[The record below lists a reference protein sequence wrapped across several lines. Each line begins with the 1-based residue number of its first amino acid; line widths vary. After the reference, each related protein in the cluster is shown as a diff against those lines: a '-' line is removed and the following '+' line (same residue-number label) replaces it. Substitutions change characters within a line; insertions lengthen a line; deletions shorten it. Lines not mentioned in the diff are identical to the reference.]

1 MKSWFQV
8 ALLALGLC
16 SATALAGPDSFDVG
30 SGRDGPLTVTAAG
43 TVINRHARVT
53 GPIAPGDNVLLVAG
67 TEGFGAGDLVMV
79 LQVTGLVPEPWPGL
93 TGPVELSRDAV
104 GQWELVRLAAVGG
117 GALTVSSPLVHSYAA
132 QVTQVIRVPE
142 YTDVRIQRGASLRAV
157 PWNGGTGGVVAFLA
171 TGTVHNEGEITAT
184 GAGFRGGR
192 YVPDN
197 SDPVVCSSMDV
208 GARPGAQ
215 KGEGVAVTQ
224 YGPMKTGR
232 ERVSNGGGGGVC
244 PMAGGGGG
252 GNGGTGGPGGGVA
265 DVGASARDMGGQGGA
280 KLVYSLRDHL
290 SFGGGGGSGHGE
302 DWSGPD
308 GGAGGGA
315 IFIRASRLTG
325 TGFIA
330 ADGEAGG
337 SSSMGGAGG
346 GGAGGSISLRL
357 REDAVCSG
365 VSARG
370 GVGGDA
376 SELTS
381 QAGEGGG
388 GGGGRVLFQ
397 AGPLSGCTASVAAG
411 SNGSRTFS
419 HTGMVPHPGDGVIEA
434 PAVDFALE
442 PNKAYIKKPLHGST
456 VSNAGGPPIEGCVT
470 DDVGECR
477 GGVYQHDLF
486 IDGVLKFG
494 FTGSADWTYVPSPS
508 LPGKTYRMYVKSSTV
523 STAPGAPIVTRQS
536 SEIIFTVDATPPDT
550 YIGDV
555 KPTAKTFETRAQ
567 FSFGSNEGGSSF
579 KCKLSVLGE
588 SWHDCS
594 SMIEYDVGIG
604 DHAFSVFAIDSVG
617 NEDESPAKYTWT
629 VQELET
635 TINSA
640 PPSDTKSRR
649 AEFTFSSEGAK
660 SYECELKAPGTPPG
674 HPFKACR
681 SPTVYEGLV
690 DGSYTFSVY
699 AVYSS
704 RIVDLSPAEHTWT
717 VDNVPP
723 GDTVIS
729 SAPDAKSTLRN
740 AEFVFSAE
748 GASQYECALNKPGVS
763 PSFTGCNS
771 PRLYA
776 DLADGAYTFSVRAL
790 DAAGNVGNIASHT
803 WTLDATKPV
812 VAVLFPRNEDM
823 LSTQTPTIIGT
834 VDDPLSTVQVF
845 LDGVLVGEVTAEA
858 DGDWSWAVA
867 TMLINGPHTVYA
879 RATNTFG
886 TEGDPS
892 ASILFTVD
900 TEPPDTEI
908 ISAPPKSSNSR
919 LAAFEF
925 GSPNGATEFECRL
938 DSARTFTACDA
949 THVVPKLVDGEHTL
963 QVRARDGAGNV
974 DPTPAIYQWT
984 VAILPP
990 PFPEVVEPAA
1000 GATVST
1006 ATPAITG
1013 RAVPRSTVTIYI
1025 DDKKSG
1031 VAQADESGNWTFR
1044 PPTPLQAGEHTLTT
1058 EATDEAGNTSAQR
1071 SDERVFT
1078 IVISVGEA
1086 RAIGG
1091 GLNCASSGAHPASA
1105 WGLLGSGLWLAWH
1118 HRRRG
1123 AVGDLRGR
1131 RPKVSGS

>member
-1 MKSWFQV
+1 MRSWFQV

-79 LQVTGLVPEPWPGL
+79 LQVTGLVPEPLPGL

-104 GQWELVRLAAVGG
+104 GQWELVRLAAVGE

-142 YTDVRIQRGASLRAV
+142 YTHVRIQRGASLGAM

-224 YGPMKTGR
+224 YGPTKTGR

-252 GNGGTGGPGGGVA
+252 GNGGAGGQGGGVA
-265 DVGASARDMGGQGGA
+265 DVGASARDMGGQGGT

-325 TGFIA
+325 PGFIA

-357 REDAVCSG
+357 SGDAVCGG

-376 SELTS
+376 SELTF

-419 HTGMVPHPGDGVIEA
+419 HTGRLAYPDDGVIEA
-434 PAVDFALE
+434 PTVDFALE
-442 PNKAYIKKPLHGST
+442 ANKAFVLSPDDKST
-456 VSNAGGPPIEGCVT
+456 VSNVGGPPIEVCLTGADGKCS
-470 DDVGECR
+470 
-477 GGVYQHDLF
+477 GGPYDYVLF
-486 IDGVLKFG
+486 INGESHVIPTK
-494 FTGSADWTYVPSPS
+494 TSPSTYTPSPP
-508 LPGKTYRMYVKSSTV
+508 LPSGSYTVYVEVKPS
-523 STAPGAPIVTRQS
+523 PGVTNRS
-536 SEIIFTVDATPPDT
+536 SEINFTVDADPPDT
-550 YIGDV
+550 YIGGT
-555 KPTAKTFETRAQ
+555 KPPEKTLERTAR
-567 FSFGSNEGGSSF
+567 FSFDSTGGGVRF
-579 KCKLSVLGE
+579 ECRLTDLGE
-588 SWHDCS
+588 LWHNCTS
-594 SMIEYDVGIG
+594 IIEYGDLGIG
-604 DHAFSVFAIDSVG
+604 DHTFFVRAIDSVG
-617 NEDESPAKYTWT
+617 NKDATPAEYTWT
-629 VQELET
+629 VHSLDT
-635 TINSA
+635 AIVSA
-640 PPSDTKSRR
+640 PPSDTKSRT
-649 AEFTFSSEGAK
+649 AEFTFSSIMAK
-660 SYECELKAPGTPPG
+660 SYECELDAPGSPPG
-674 HPFKACR
+674 PGHAFKGCKGPN
-681 SPTVYEGLV
+681 SMSYEGLA
-690 DGSYTFSVY
+690 DGTYTFSVR
-699 AVYSS
+699 AVYSPGV
-704 RIVDLSPAEHTWT
+704 VDLTPAKHTWT

-729 SAPDAKSTLRN
+729 SAPDAKTTLSDAR
-740 AEFVFSAE
+740 FVFSAV
-748 GASQYECALNKPGVS
+748 GGSKYECALNKPGIS
-763 PSFTGCNS
+763 PSFTGCTS
-771 PRLYA
+771 PMLYA
-776 DLADGAYTFSVRAL
+776 ALADGSYTFSVRAL

-823 LSTQTPTIIGT
+823 VSTQTPTIIGK
-834 VDDPLSTVQVF
+834 VDDPSSTVQVF
-845 LDGVLVGEVTAEA
+845 VDGVLVREVTAEA
-858 DGDWSWAVA
+858 DGDWSWEVA
-867 TMLINGPHTVYA
+867 TKLINGPHTVYA
-879 RATNTFG
+879 RATNIFG

-925 GSPNGATEFECRL
+925 GSPSGATEFECRL
-938 DSARTFTACDA
+938 DSARSYTACEA
-949 THVVPKLVDGEHTL
+949 TYVVAKLVDGEHTL
-963 QVRARDGAGNV
+963 LVRARDGAGNV
-974 DPTPAIYQWT
+974 DSTPAIYQWT
-984 VAILPP
+984 VVILPP

-1000 GATVST
+1000 GATVNT

-1013 RAVPRSTVTIYI
+1013 RAVPRGTVTIYI

-1071 SDERVFT
+1071 SDERVFS

-1091 GLNCASSGAHPASA
+1091 GLSCASSGAHPASS
-1105 WGLLGSGLWLAWH
+1105 WGLLGSGLWLAWY
-1118 HRRRG
+1118 RRRST
-1123 AVGDLRGR
+1123 AAPDLRGR
-1131 RPKVSGS
+1131 RSKVSGA